1 MESALSRLALASP
14 RAPGLRSF
22 QILKRHDELRLRAFF
37 LSFDFDQRRAYFGGG
52 MSDPAIR
59 EYCETIDW
67 ENMTII
73 ARSGPACIDAVIILA
88 SLPPAH
94 TTAKLSLACPLSGNQ
109 AQVVRE
115 LLDLAIDVAA
125 LRFRKLISS
134 RELANPE
141 LLALLRKNQTARF
154 NCEHVEIHLDVA
166 MQKVSCLKPLLTTRR
181 PQQNHTGDDRAEI
194 LSARDAKGRSRRII
208 ELVSRSHRA
217 LRKLGIVVLGLM
229 LNGVHLVPHRAS
241 RAAGP
246 LAETSPDASHPS
258 NEFSTS
264 MPLPQRTQH
273 LPPAFVSE
281 GAADQTPTLKQT
293 SIQEDSI

>member
-1 MESALSRLALASP
+1 MESALSKLAVASQ
-14 RAPGLRSF
+14 RVLGLRSF

-37 LSFDFDQRRAYFGGG
+37 LSFDFDQRRAYFGGD

-67 ENMTII
+67 ENITMI

-94 TTAKLSLACPLSGNQ
+94 TTARLSLACPLSGNQ

-125 LRFRKLISS
+125 LRFRKLIGS
-134 RELANPE
+134 RELANLE
-141 LLALLRKNQTARF
+141 LLALLRENQAGLVQLRACRDPSRCRNAKCRLAETPPY
-154 NCEHVEIHLDVA
+154 DP
-166 MQKVSCLKPLLTTRR
+166 QTTT
-181 PQQNHTGDDRAEI
+181 NHTGDDRAEI

-217 LRKLGIVVLGLM
+217 LRKLSIVIPGLT
-229 LNGVHLVPHRAS
+229 LNGVHLVPRRVS

-246 LAETSPDASHPS
+246 LAEASPDASDPS
-258 NEFSTS
+258 NESSTG
-264 MPLPQRTQH
+264 MPLP
-273 LPPAFVSE
+273 
-281 GAADQTPTLKQT
+281 
-293 SIQEDSI
+293 